1 MADRNYEGQYRLL
14 AIPGHVAN
22 PSAITVAAATA
33 ALDLTPSLPTG
44 GISIE
49 GTENNSAL
57 AMIDKGFVSESVG
70 TEGATAALTFKRD
83 DDPAND
89 PFFIFSKSDLY
100 TLVEVPFGGQG
111 YAPAVGD
118 DVQVY
123 LVEAHTPR
131 PMTPAENTKQQCMV
145 NFAVSDRDL
154 TAKIVA

>member
-1 MADRNYEGQYRLL
+1 MADRNYEGQYRLFS
-14 AIPGHVAN
+14 IVGHVAN
-22 PSAITVAAATA
+22 PAQIPVATLSS
-33 ALDLTPSLPTG
+33 ALDLTPFLPTG

-83 DDPAND
+83 SDPLID
-89 PFFIFSKSDLY
+89 PFFLFKKGDLR
-100 TLVEVPFGGQG
+100 TLVEVPFGGQSFTPTAG
-111 YAPAVGD
+111 K

-145 NFAVSDRDL
+145 NFAVSNRNL
-154 TAKIVA
+154 NAKTVA